1 MCFTALPFS
10 CRLRTFKSMPLRE
23 NFSGH
28 DVAQPHGPGKLA
40 LVALIVYSAVMVSLT
55 MLKAFYRI
63 GYLWD
68 PAAHRNRSVELVP
81 FNEVMSNSNW
91 FIPVFGY
98 GGNIAFF
105 VPFGMLAYVWFHQ
118 SRGAGTRMVLWST
131 LTGFL
136 VSLAIEVSQFLFSLG
151 YSDIDDLLM
160 NTLGAFV
167 GALFAKMLGPRF
179 FRLWVWLAILLGL
192 VFAVLVG
199 LGERLGDPDKI
210 VKNT

>member
-1 MCFTALPFS
+1 ML
-10 CRLRTFKSMPLRE
+10 
-23 NFSGH
+23 H
-28 DVAQPHGPGKLA
+28 HHGPGNLA
-40 LVALIVYSAVMVSLT
+40 LVALIVYLAVMVSLA

-118 SRGAGTRMVLWST
+118 LRGVGTRMVLWST

-167 GALFAKMLGPRF
+167 GTLCAQGVGSKIFPS
-179 FRLWVWLAILLGL
+179 
-192 VFAVLVG
+192 VG
-199 LGERLGDPDKI
+199 LASDLIGSRFCSIGWLRRTFRRPGQDCEKHIGLEVCGKGHVLPI
-210 VKNT
+210 P